1 VTFALFDADH
11 HAFAVDVADL
21 QRGHLGGAQTRAISH
36 AQRCLVFE
44 PRRCIQQPRHL
55 LRTEHDR
62 QLPGLVDERRV
73 LDDLGA
79 PERDPEEEP
88 QRSHGVID
96 NGDVRAVRRQ
106 MQLKA
111 SDVLEARCVGRP
123 AEERSKILD
132 GADVA
137 LLGLRR

>member
-1 VTFALFDADH
+1 MPT
-11 HAFAVDVADL
+11 
-21 QRGHLGGAQTRAISH
+21 
-36 AQRCLVFE
+36 
-44 PRRCIQQPRHL
+44 
-55 LRTEHDR
+55 
-62 QLPGLVDERRV
+62 
-73 LDDLGA
+73 A

-88 QRSHGVID
+88 QRSYGVID

-111 SDVLEARCVGRP
+111 SDVLEARGVGRS